1 MDIASLSHGLIEV
14 TTWQDRLLQCLERI
28 YASPKMYQW
37 SLGNPFTRWIT
48 TVSYT
53 HLTLPTILRV

>member
-14 TTWQDRLLQCLERI
+14 TTWQDRLLQWLERI

-37 SLGNPFTRWIT
+37 SLG
-48 TVSYT
+48 
-53 HLTLPTILRV
+53 TLSRVGLQNVGRKKFST